1 MIAAFVLIAIGGAI
15 MGFRF
20 RVSALVAAS
29 LLVLAFSVVSCI
41 ANGRGV
47 LSAMAITLGL
57 LATLQ
62 ATYLLGLVFHSLVRA
77 RKDSHDSHYRNFTL
91 TKSSGLTPT
100 FGTRD

>member
-20 RVSALVAAS
+20 RLSALVAAS
-29 LLVLAFSVVSCI
+29 LLVLAFSIVSSI

-62 ATYLLGLVFHSLVRA
+62 ATYLLGLVFHSLARA
-77 RKDSHDSHYRNFTL
+77 PKDSHDPHYRNFTL
-91 TKSSGLTPT
+91 TRSTHWE
-100 FGTRD
+100 

>member
-77 RKDSHDSHYRNFTL
+77 RKDSHDPHYRNFTL
-91 TKSSGLTPT
+91 TRSSGLTPT